1 MCLAWLL
8 TIDIVKMENKYSLA
22 TFVNAMSSRCK
33 NRPICTRFRC
43 KILINPLRWEL
54 THVRLSTHHVLI
66 HILEVL
72 NQHNSPKRNANPV
85 VPVRVIQSHT
95 QYRWT
100 TRAVL
105 YYQSSIHGRYR
116 RVQTNFHYKSWAHES
131 HNKQKLRIYYIYML
145 SRSSITIKTY

>member
-22 TFVNAMSSRCK
+22 TFVNGRSSRCK

-54 THVRLSTHHVLI
+54 THVRLSTRHMLI

-72 NQHNSPKRNANPV
+72 NQHNSPKTIANPV

-95 QYRWT
+95 QYQWT
-100 TRAVL
+100 TRAIL
-105 YYQSSIHGRYR
+105 YYQSSIHVRYR
-116 RVQTNFHYKSWAHES
+116 RVPTNFHYKPWAHES
-131 HNKQKLRIYYIYML
+131 HIKQRFRIYYIYML
-145 SRSSITIKTY
+145 SWSWIMTETY